1 MRFSL
6 IAFIAI
12 AIPEQSKA
20 AVYTTPKWPNFSLPV
35 PSSFSLRPTFLVRPY
50 KSIRGFFQRP
60 SLVSILQSRILEL
73 ERKIRAGKEEAR
85 QLRALLHTQRG
96 DRRKSIVHDAKRS
109 IEIERILKSQIASL
123 NAKLE
128 ELSGVKAEIE
138 VLLKQEKEHVTK
150 LEKMLESEREEKE
163 RLIEKHRA
171 ELDEMHKRLM
181 SKVEEHSRE
190 VEKENTTIA
199 TLTREL
205 EKVKKDSEEAIAVE
219 KERCRKL
226 EKEKKEAQDEV
237 EKEKAK
243 MRKLVK
249 ALAEREKQ
257 QESGN
262 TGTSTTKMTQSSS
275 KLQQPAKVANQR
287 GRKP

>member
-1 MRFSL
+1 M
-6 IAFIAI
+6 IALIAI
-12 AIPEQSKA
+12 AISEQSKA
-20 AVYTTPKWPNFSLPV
+20 AVYTTPKWPNLSLSV